1 MGDRFGPQSVA
12 TDLFAAAVARIKV
25 APGQRVRRAIMAA
38 PITLEI
44 FTDYV

>member
-1 MGDRFGPQSVA
+1 VTRLRHPPGALDSRFRGNDDFLAKENRQ
-12 TDLFAAAVARIKV
+12 
-25 APGQRVRRAIMAA
+25 MEE

>member
-1 MGDRFGPQSVA
+1 MGRKP
-12 TDLFAAAVARIKV
+12 RC
-25 APGQRVRRAIMAA
+25 RVPPLPLCPSRTKMRLDNRTGIPSMAE

>member
-1 MGDRFGPQSVA
+1 MNQRA
-12 TDLFAAAVARIKV
+12 T
-25 APGQRVRRAIMAA
+25 GQKETAMAT